1 MNPMLRRL
9 WWKEFRLLW
18 PIALAV
24 ALLALGSGW
33 VISQFVETHHARN
46 GVLTPLALGAVALF
60 AFAAASAAFAGERE
74 AGTLDLLDALPV
86 DRGLLWFGKAT
97 FAAGSTF
104 GLALMFTMVAELYTD
119 RTMLKGVGDSP
130 TPFLGVAANYALLLC
145 EALAWGL
152 LWSAVARTALT
163 AALLSLAS
171 VAVAFLL
178 GMTQFDANME
188 IVALDGG
195 FVRSA
200 LVRSVLAL
208 GALAASRAVLTR
220 GHRPER
226 AAMDPRPSSAPALR
240 PPGGVAPAWSGM
252 TAFRRLL
259 WATWRESRR
268 TWLILG
274 GVIFASWLLAVLLGY
289 GVRAALPIICGLV
302 AFLAAGVVAFGVE
315 NRGGTARFHLQHG
328 VRPGLIWLAKVLPVL
343 ALATGV
349 CLIVIT
355 YALLWFASGPAGS
368 PLRSGPWR
376 QEATSRAIAFFAT
389 YVAVVLGPFAVG
401 VLSGQ
406 VIRRGITAG
415 VVGLVGCL
423 VCFVPLGLLVLAGMI
438 PIASLVLVPPALLG
452 ISWAWTGD
460 WVAERPGFG
469 RWARLGIFV
478 AIPFTALM
486 GLYIAHRGWSVPD
499 VGPIAAPAARP
510 ALAPGQDAAPL
521 YEEAV
526 RKLGESEVGGMEMM
540 MGGSGGM
547 MSSMMAGEA
556 PPPPDPMVAV
566 PPPSTGDNAIVA
578 PPPVLPEGDAA
589 FVQPPPADDAEPAR
603 RLLRDEALALAIRAA
618 DLPGAN
624 FPSDPPSTQSAGTM
638 GTTWRQGLSTLTTAL
653 IRDAAERRERGD
665 LAGAWRDLVAIPK
678 MARHA
683 GSSGPMIGRT
693 LGSALEQPAIPA
705 MIAWAFD
712 PRQTPELLRAARDAI
727 LALPPGPFEDNLRAE
742 AAYDEWAVDRPLADL
757 QAGLG
762 SNQAAILSEGPIA
775 WFVYEAP
782 WERERARRISREL
795 ISWGIAQRIDFS
807 GLTKTLA
814 LDEPDAPLYRN
825 YQTSPLAR
833 LALANSAGQ
842 LMGLANG
849 ESRRRALILVLALR
863 AWQLSHSGTYPDRL
877 EELVPSELAELPRD
891 PTNGQRYRYGV
902 GYQRPEGEAGMSGM
916 MGGIPPSGL
925 SVPSAQRWSLSTPLS
940 VAPLELPDVTPKP

>member
-24 ALLALGSGW
+24 ALLALGAGL
-33 VISQFVETHHARN
+33 VISQFDENHPARN
-46 GVLTPLALGAVALF
+46 GLLTPLALGAVALF

-104 GLALMFTMVAELYTD
+104 GLALLFTIVAELFTHRSMSRD
-119 RTMLKGVGDSP
+119 RGNP
-130 TPFLGVAANYALLLC
+130 FTPFFGVAANYALLLF

-171 VAVAFLL
+171 VAVAFTL
-178 GMTQFDANME
+178 GLTQFDSGMQ

-195 FVRSA
+195 FVRST

-208 GALAASRAVLTR
+208 VALAVSRAVLTR

-226 AAMDPRPSSAPALR
+226 AATAPRPSSAPALR

-274 GVIFASWLLAVLLGY
+274 GLIFASWLVAVLLEY
-289 GVRAALPIICGLV
+289 SPRAGLPIICGLV
-302 AFLAAGVVAFGVE
+302 AFLAAGVVAFGAE

-368 PLRSGPWR
+368 QLRSGPWR
-376 QEATSRAIAFFAT
+376 QEATSRANEYFAI
-389 YVAVVLGPFAVG
+389 YVAIMLGPFAVG

-423 VCFVPLGLLVLAGMI
+423 VCFVPLGLLVQAGMI
-438 PIASLVLVPPALLG
+438 PIAGLVLVPPALLG

-469 RWARLGIFV
+469 RWARLGIFA

-486 GLYIAHRGWSVPD
+486 ALYIAHRGWGIPD

-547 MSSMMAGEA
+547 MGMMAGDA
-556 PPPPDPMVAV
+556 PPPADPMIIA

-603 RLLRDEALALAIRAA
+603 RQLRDEALALAIRAA

-624 FPSDPPSTQSAGTM
+624 FPSDPPSTQSVGTM
-638 GTTWRQGLSTLTTAL
+638 GTTWRQGLSTLTSAL

-665 LAGAWRDLVAIPK
+665 LAGTWRDLVAIPK

-683 GSSGPMIGRT
+683 GISGPMIGRT
-693 LGSALEQPAIPA
+693 LASALEQQAYSA
-705 MIAWAFD
+705 MIDWSSD

-742 AAYDEWAVDRPLADL
+742 AAYDEWAVERPLADL

-762 SNQAAILSEGPIA
+762 SNRGGIFSGGHIA
-775 WFVYEAP
+775 WFVYEVP

-795 ISWGIAQRIDFS
+795 IAALLARRFDFS
-807 GLTKTLA
+807 GLTSTLA
-814 LDEPDAPLYRN
+814 LVDPNSYYNRS

-833 LALANSAGQ
+833 LALTNGPGQ
-842 LMGLANG
+842 ITGLVQG

-863 AWQLSHSGTYPDRL
+863 AWQLSHGGTYPDTL

-891 PTNGQRYRYGV
+891 PTNGQAYRYSFSYDG
-902 GYQRPEGEAGMSGM
+902 PEGQAGMSG
-916 MGGIPPSGL
+916 GIRPSDP
-925 SVPSAQRWSLSTPLS
+925 SVTAPKRWSLAYPLS
-940 VAPLELPDVTPKP
+940 YMIREPIKLPNVTPKP